1 MLIFIPLFLVVK
13 KYYYSKETKNGKV
26 LKVKEMGMN
35 KSNSK
40 DRGNLFVKISIQ
52 ISQNLTDEEIKL
64 FEKLKSLRS

>member
-1 MLIFIPLFLVVK
+1 MVK